1 MRIFT
6 ATLLKKKIRNVISL
20 YKPCVFRHVAWGEG
34 GGGATCLVFNDLLP
48 AKCHRPNSS
57 AYIKKNIHSI
67 NKKINKEKT
76 TRERF

>member
-6 ATLLKKKIRNVISL
+6 ATLLKKKLEMYIS
-20 YKPCVFRHVAWGEG
+20 VQAVRVQA
-34 GGGATCLVFNDLLP
+34 
-48 AKCHRPNSS
+48 RSS